1 MLQALLQTT
10 GQDRTGIY
18 VAVAVLAVFAV
29 LGIYFLIRSSLDR
42 ASGAYEA
49 EATYVLGRSE
59 HPELVEIGAGEVVPR
74 ETHRLGRDGLQELV
88 RKVEARNDMGID
100 HLVLDDGNQVPYVT
114 SKGSLDRA
122 ERVILSDSKGEITVD
137 TDGRI
142 TARPPLDP
150 AVRQDLTEL
159 LVDIIEPAP
168 EMHEGGPS

>member
-1 MLQALLQTT
+1 MFQGLLQAT

-18 VAVAVLAVFAV
+18 VAVAVLAIFAI

-42 ASGAYEA
+42 ASGAYET
-49 EATYVLGRSE
+49 EATYVLGRGQ

-88 RKVEARNDMGID
+88 RKVESRNDMGID
-100 HLVLDDGNQVPYVT
+100 HLVLDDGDTVPYVT
-114 SKGSLDRA
+114 AKGSLERA
-122 ERVILSDSKGEITVD
+122 ERVVLSDSRGEITVD

-150 AVRQDLTEL
+150 AVRQDLAEL
-159 LVDIIEPAP
+159 LVDVIGPAD
-168 EMHEGGPS
+168 EIHGT